1 MVILNESLRLK
12 KELTFLSVF
21 ALSLGATL
29 SSGFFLLPGI
39 AYKEA
44 GPAVVVTYLIALLP
58 LIPGILSKIEL
69 STAMPRAGGVYYF
82 LDRSVGPAVGTIA
95 GIGTWL
101 ALALKVAFALVGMG
115 AYLRLF
121 WPELPLNLIAI
132 GLAVLFGIVNWLGA
146 KKSGGTQIALVAST
160 LALLVLFAIRGIPE
174 INADHF
180 SDFFGKGTDAIL
192 ATAGMVCISY
202 IGLTKIAS
210 VSEEVRSPEKTL
222 PRAMFAAMAAAT
234 VIYAVGTWIMVGVIP
249 GEDLA
254 GTYTPVADAAKII
267 AGPVGSITMTIA
279 ACLAFVSVAN
289 AGILGASRYPLAMA
303 RDKIFPAPLQ
313 ALGRFGTP
321 TFAIAL
327 TVVVI
332 VIVIVVFDPLSIAKL
347 AAAFQL
353 LLFAGNCLAVVVMRW
368 SRIESYDPGYRA
380 PLYPYIQLV
389 GIVAPFILISEMGSR
404 PTLFSGGLVAAGA
417 LWYLLYARSRVDRR
431 GAMSQIFSKVD
442 HRGGDLD
449 RELRGILKEKGL
461 RDHDPFDETVVRA
474 HVLDA
479 ESGMSFEDMV
489 LWASHRVAEQGG
501 GEVED
506 LVAAFMEGTRTG
518 ATPVTGGVAL
528 PHVRVTGLEQPE
540 MVIVRTCQG
549 VRIPVGNLAGEI
561 GSSEPIFAVFFLISP
576 QGDPGLHLRLLA
588 QLATRVDEQGFQE
601 QWVSETG
608 GERSLKEIL
617 LRDERFISVVIRP
630 EGPTAEIVNIAIRE
644 LRLPEGALVALVH
657 RGGED
662 IVPSGRTMLRAGDR
676 LSIIGEEGA
685 ITKVRERFE

>member
-146 KKSGGTQIALVAST
+146 KKSGATQIALVAST

-313 ALGRFGTP
+313 ALG
-321 TFAIAL
+321 
-327 TVVVI
+327 
-332 VIVIVVFDPLSIAKL
+332 
-347 AAAFQL
+347 
-353 LLFAGNCLAVVVMRW
+353 
-368 SRIESYDPGYRA
+368 
-380 PLYPYIQLV
+380 
-389 GIVAPFILISEMGSR
+389 
-404 PTLFSGGLVAAGA
+404 
-417 LWYLLYARSRVDRR
+417 
-431 GAMSQIFSKVD
+431 
-442 HRGGDLD
+442 
-449 RELRGILKEKGL
+449 
-461 RDHDPFDETVVRA
+461 
-474 HVLDA
+474 
-479 ESGMSFEDMV
+479 
-489 LWASHRVAEQGG
+489 
-501 GEVED
+501 
-506 LVAAFMEGTRTG
+506 
-518 ATPVTGGVAL
+518 
-528 PHVRVTGLEQPE
+528 
-540 MVIVRTCQG
+540 
-549 VRIPVGNLAGEI
+549 
-561 GSSEPIFAVFFLISP
+561 
-576 QGDPGLHLRLLA
+576 
-588 QLATRVDEQGFQE
+588 
-601 QWVSETG
+601 
-608 GERSLKEIL
+608 
-617 LRDERFISVVIRP
+617 
-630 EGPTAEIVNIAIRE
+630 
-644 LRLPEGALVALVH
+644 
-657 RGGED
+657 
-662 IVPSGRTMLRAGDR
+662 
-676 LSIIGEEGA
+676 
-685 ITKVRERFE
+685 

>member
-44 GPAVVVTYLIALLP
+44 GPAVVVTYLIALLA

-146 KKSGGTQIALVAST
+146 KKSGATQIALVAST

-210 VSEEVRSPEKTL
+210 VSED
-222 PRAMFAAMAAAT
+222 
-234 VIYAVGTWIMVGVIP
+234 MVGVSP

-380 PLYPYIQLV
+380 PLYPYVQLV

-417 LWYLLYARSRVDRR
+417 LWYLLYARSRVGRR

-588 QLATRVDEQGFQE
+588 
-601 QWVSETG
+601 
-608 GERSLKEIL
+608 
-617 LRDERFISVVIRP
+617 
-630 EGPTAEIVNIAIRE
+630 
-644 LRLPEGALVALVH
+644 
-657 RGGED
+657 
-662 IVPSGRTMLRAGDR
+662 
-676 LSIIGEEGA
+676 
-685 ITKVRERFE
+685 